1 MVFTLILALGFIL
14 AILLMLY
21 AAVALVQDKQLF
33 RSAPKDI
40 VDAIQPREEHFKGA
54 RFLGWVLVV
63 LSMLIL
69 VAVAVIGIWDGV
81 KQGYGFWQVRP

>member
-1 MVFTLILALGFIL
+1 MAFTLILALGFIL

-40 VDAIQPREEHFKGA
+40 VDAIQPREVSAVEKAGYTFKGTRA
-54 RFLGWVLVV
+54 
-63 LSMLIL
+63 
-69 VAVAVIGIWDGV
+69 
-81 KQGYGFWQVRP
+81 K